1 MTNRSSFQTQI
12 IGEFWTNLESSLDRI
27 EEVVADCTIE
37 ELNWRPP
44 APETNSIYVIA
55 VHALGHLRQ
64 GVMGVLGGG
73 SQERD
78 RDAEFGAV
86 ATSTNVPIPEWN
98 DTRQQMKTVLQQ
110 LGPDVLDRVYAPIN
124 RSPQTGMSLLLL
136 MTRHTALHEGHA
148 ELTRDLAKAATSRND
163 LQNGVG

>member
-1 MTNRSSFQTQI
+1 MQYADVYTSTFRTHI
-12 IGEFWTNLESSLDRI
+12 IGEFWANLEKSLDRI
-27 EEVVADCTIE
+27 ESVVADCSIE

-64 GVMGVLGGG
+64 GIVGVLGDG

-78 RDAEFGAV
+78 RDAEFRAV
-86 ATSTNVPIPEWN
+86 ATPENVPIPGWET
-98 DTRQQMKTVLQQ
+98 TRQEMADVLRR
-110 LGPDVLDRVYAPIN
+110 LEPDVLDCVY
-124 RSPQTGMSLLLL
+124 SPLHRGPMTGMALMLL

-148 ELTRDLAKAATSRND
+148 ELTRDLARAA
-163 LQNGVG
+163 LA